1 MFKAQNQLWMGATPE
16 PFAFFENNI
25 FHYPY
30 CWSELGE
37 DCSTSKAVKYS
48 ISNTSVCGED
58 ACEKPENI
66 KWINNDF
73 KFQWES
79 EKAIV
84 ANIQNQKQDIEKSER
99 CLISI

>member
-1 MFKAQNQLWMGATPE
+1 GVSTQTPDQVQFGFVRYSGDE
-16 PFAFFENNI
+16 KEGCPHSLVFENNI

-37 DCSTSKAVKYS
+37 NCSTAKAVKYS
-48 ISNTSVCGED
+48 ISNKTVCGED

-73 KFQWES
+73 KFNWEPDNGIPP
-79 EKAIV
+79 K
-84 ANIQNQKQDIEKSER
+84 
-99 CLISI
+99 